1 MPSTTQTSPS
11 TGSQT
16 QGNNTTDPTAN
27 TQESSKF
34 KRFLKRFGRRP
45 SEEGR
50 ESDIQNQTQPGTDGP
65 ENGLQNNF
73 DGRKNSSLRSRKG
86 SKTNGTSTQNGKGK
100 RSESM
105 LSGRFFQTSPN
116 APAIPSS
123 TGGRN
128 APLTAPLD
136 NTNVGGLA
144 NTLTVPGESD
154 APQLSG
160 VPQHE
165 PLVSA
170 DLITP
175 SVAAAAALPI
185 SIPSNGDQNYQTG
198 NNSADNAVI
207 RADDHALAHP
217 NGTAND
223 DHANLITANGISNG
237 QGHVLSP
244 QGSYGSSQS
253 RNAPSF
259 DDDESADVSRGR
271 DSVDNRT
278 MDTGKSRA
286 STKPTTLMSMDT
298 RENVQGSNNYTP
310 MAQIAQH
317 RHGEVYPSQNRVGS
331 LRGGESV
338 HNAPSSIQFASA
350 PPMGRTP
357 SGTIVQLPGQDEAP
371 EEMPYAHVPTVSRP
385 HPSNNPHPSGIPAD
399 NASVLTLA
407 SSTAAAS
414 IGGGAASSRGHQSHA
429 APSFGGARSIGGSL
443 MGERRNSSD
452 TYASLKALP
461 PLSRRGSDSSSR
473 TGMSVAASAT
483 GRNSAQAMMGTNAA
497 GGIGFAGPGAPG
509 DRISIHRTPSQ
520 KTVATQLSIPLSHSN
535 VALGQQQQQA
545 DNASITSHLDPGAAH
560 HLAITPQTSNV
571 QSNTSSNDVRSEG
584 EVLSE
589 PQANELPSITTT

>member
-1 MPSTTQTSPS
+1 MPPPSQSTQATA
-11 TGSQT
+11 SQT
-16 QGNNTTDPTAN
+16 QGNNTMDPSAN
-27 TQESSKF
+27 PQESSKF

-50 ESDIQNQTQPGTDGP
+50 ESDFQNQTQPGTEGA
-65 ENGLQNNF
+65 ENGSQNNF
-73 DGRKNSSLRSRKG
+73 DSKKNSSLRSRKG
-86 SKTNGTSTQNGKGK
+86 SKSNGTSTQNGKGK

-185 SIPSNGDQNYQTG
+185 SIPSNGNQTG
-198 NNSADNAVI
+198 NNSADNAII
-207 RADDHALAHP
+207 RADDRALANQ
-217 NGTAND
+217 NGT
-223 DHANLITANGISNG
+223 TNGISNR
-237 QGHVLSP
+237 QGHTLSP

-317 RHGEVYPSQNRVGS
+317 RHGEAYPSQNRVGS

-399 NASVLTLA
+399 NASMLTLA

-483 GRNSAQAMMGTNAA
+483 GRNSAQAMMGTTG

-535 VALGQQQQQA
+535 VALGQQQA
-545 DNASITSHLDPGAAH
+545 DNASISSHLDPGAAH

-571 QSNTSSNDVRSEG
+571 QSNTSSNEVRSEG
-584 EVLSE
+584 EVISE
-589 PQANELPSITTT
+589 AQANEVPSVTTT

>member
-1 MPSTTQTSPS
+1 MDAN
-11 TGSQT
+11 
-16 QGNNTTDPTAN
+16 GNP
-27 TQESSKF
+27 QESSKF

-50 ESDIQNQTQPGTDGP
+50 ENDIHNANQTQFGTESG
-65 ENGLQNNF
+65 ENGLQSNL
-73 DGRKNSSLRSRKG
+73 DGKKNSSLRSRKG
-86 SKTNGTSTQNGKGK
+86 SKTNGTSSQNGKGK

-116 APAIPSS
+116 APAVPSS

-144 NTLTVPGESD
+144 NTLTVGGDSD
-154 APQLSG
+154 APQLGG

-185 SIPSNGDQNYQTG
+185 SIPSSGDQSYQTC
-198 NNSADNAVI
+198 NNNVTEDSVI
-207 RADDHALAHP
+207 RADDHALSNP
-217 NGTAND
+217 NR
-223 DHANLITANGISNG
+223 TANGDSANMNTANVISNG
-237 QGHVLSP
+237 QGHTLSP

-259 DDDESADVSRGR
+259 DDDESANVSRSR

-286 STKPTTLMSMDT
+286 STKPTTLMSLDT
-298 RENVQGSNNYTP
+298 RENVQGSNYTP

-331 LRGGESV
+331 LRGESI

-452 TYASLKALP
+452 TYASVKALP

-483 GRNSAQAMMGTNAA
+483 GRNSAQAMMGTSI
-497 GGIGFAGPGAPG
+497 GGFAAGPGAPG

-535 VALGQQQQQA
+535 VALGQQQA
-545 DNASITSHLDPGAAH
+545 DNASISSHLDPGAAH

-571 QSNTSSNDVRSEG
+571 QSNTSSNEVRSEG
-584 EVLSE
+584 DVLSE
-589 PQANELPSITTT
+589 AQTSTTSNGLPTNEVQSITIT